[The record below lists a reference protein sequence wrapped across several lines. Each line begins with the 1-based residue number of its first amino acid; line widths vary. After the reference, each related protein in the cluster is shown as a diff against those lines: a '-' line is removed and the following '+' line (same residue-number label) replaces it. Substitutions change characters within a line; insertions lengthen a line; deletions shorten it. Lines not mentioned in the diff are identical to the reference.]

1 MTLIFFFVSFVGN
14 WSKNFFDAT
23 MTYRQ
28 DSNIFNALYEFVPK
42 FKIPSKDFQGRWKKP
57 HHRFETKIWPLV
69 NPNKSRT
76 AAWLASKCE
85 TAGRREEYIK
95 ELQKYID
102 IDVFGRCGKRPLPR
116 SIEGLSGPDAIV
128 LTYRNLLKPY
138 YFYMSFEVIYYAS

>member
-1 MTLIFFFVSFVGN
+1 
-14 WSKNFFDAT
+14 

-42 FKIPSKDFQGRWKKP
+42 FKFPPNWKRP
-57 HHRFETKIWPLV
+57 VGFEKKTWPLV
-69 NPNKSRT
+69 NPNKT
-76 AAWLASKCE
+76 KMAAWLASKCE

-116 SIEGLSGPDAIV
+116 SIEGLSGPDALL

-138 YFYMSFEVIYYAS
+138 YFYMSFEVTMRAKRVK